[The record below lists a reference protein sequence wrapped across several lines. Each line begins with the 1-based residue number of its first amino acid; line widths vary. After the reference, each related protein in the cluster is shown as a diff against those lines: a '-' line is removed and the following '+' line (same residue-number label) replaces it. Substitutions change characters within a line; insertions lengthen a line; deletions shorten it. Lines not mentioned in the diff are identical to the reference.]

1 MADDADEQLYTL
13 ITLIVDVQWFRAFQK
28 VDDAASRQQGKM
40 VQRVKTNALYTV
52 Q

>member
-28 VDDAASRQQGKM
+28 VDDAASRQQSKNLNH
-40 VQRVKTNALYTV
+40 Q
-52 Q
+52 